1 MSSVR
6 PSTWPESLGDNSAL
20 GMMARLP
27 PIMALCSSLEESSTV
42 ARDHTRAGAEASEAV
57 GVVRLMVDA
66 ALLLP

>member
-1 MSSVR
+1 MR
-6 PSTWPESLGDNSAL
+6 APPTWPELLGDGTTL
-20 GMMARLP
+20 GMMARLL
-27 PIMALCSSLEESSTV
+27 PITALRLTLEESSTV